1 MGRAR
6 ELKRKCE
13 ERGIQ
18 LPPGPLEVAYL
29 EELLVQAKSR
39 RVEEEVE
46 RDDLADVSTDEED
59 FDHSQ
64 ERQEVEDDA
73 AIASI
78 VTWNCQYAAPASGE
92 NTHKLRRTVDL
103 LEDELGGLPDAIAL
117 QETLFKDEARLSFA
131 QKATAEYT
139 WLCSPGKKRVQE
151 CNRTVDPG
159 RGSWLLIRK
168 GGPLDGGC
176 VLDLS
181 EWDDQHRVVAVRT
194 ALGLLVAYYGPAC
207 TNAAAQRRGDGPR
220 YFTNF
225 SSFLKEHKDELL
237 AVVGD
242 LNMIFDAFDLARP
255 GEHGELVPCQSS
267 QRGDLADARAMLDGA
282 GLVDAWRHH
291 HPHAREYS
299 REDESFSTHKPN
311 GSWARVDH
319 VLVPARRVEAT
330 TAAIL
335 SSIKPHEKGR
345 SSDHVPVCVT
355 FNDSS
360 RKS

>member
-1 MGRAR
+1 M
-6 ELKRKCE
+6 
-13 ERGIQ
+13 
-18 LPPGPLEVAYL
+18 
-29 EELLVQAKSR
+29 
-39 RVEEEVE
+39 E

-64 ERQEVEDDA
+64 ERQEVEDNA

-78 VTWNCQYAAPASGE
+78 VTWNCQHAAPASGE
-92 NTHKLRRTVDL
+92 NTHKLRRTIDL

-151 CNRTVDPG
+151 CNPTVDPG

-207 TNAAAQRRGDGPR
+207 TNAAQRGDGAR
-220 YFTNF
+220 YFTSF
-225 SSFLKEHKDELL
+225 SSFLKEYKDELL

-242 LNMIFDAFDLARP
+242 LNMIFDPFDLARP

-267 QRGDLADARAMLDGA
+267 QRGDLADARAMLVLGLSTRGGTTIHMHASTVGRTRAFRLTSRTAAGPAWIMSSCPPAASKRPRPPSSPRSSRTRKGA
-282 GLVDAWRHH
+282 V
-291 HPHAREYS
+291 
-299 REDESFSTHKPN
+299 
-311 GSWARVDH
+311 
-319 VLVPARRVEAT
+319 AT
-330 TAAIL
+330 TY
-335 SSIKPHEKGR
+335 PF
-345 SSDHVPVCVT
+345 V
-355 FNDSS
+355 
-360 RKS
+360 